1 MVIFRLAIKNLLGAG
16 MRTWL
21 NVVVTSFSF
30 TIIIFF
36 NAMYDGMRQD
46 TLRIMLDTEVGGG
59 QLWHPK
65 YDPYNPLTI
74 EDSHAVIPEELR
86 ESVALKE
93 AMPVLVRQATFYMNG
108 RSSVGLMKGM
118 PPEQEIVRMPMKDL
132 NDYTGDYIPVVIGSG
147 MSKKTGLRK
156 GDLFTV
162 RWLDAL
168 KTYDADEFEVA
179 EVIKLDNFHLD
190 RGIIWLSLEKMRE
203 LLEMPGEATF
213 IVLKRDY
220 AFNFSAASFVYR
232 DIDYFMK
239 DIDAAIEADQV
250 WANTIFG
257 LLLIMASLGI
267 FNSQV
272 LSIFRRKKEI
282 GTLMALGM
290 TRYRVVRLFT
300 LEGGLHSVFALVVGA
315 LYGTPLFYYLAT
327 RGISIPYGEEAGVVS
342 SGSLYP
348 VFGPQLIFG
357 TMLLVAGV
365 VTVVSFLPTRK
376 IAKMQPTEALRGKIG
391 Q

>member
-46 TLRIMLDTEVGGG
+46 TLRIMLDTEVAGG

-65 YDPYNPLTI
+65 YDPYDPLSI
-74 EDSHAVIPEELR
+74 EDSHAIVPKELR
-86 ESVALKE
+86 ESVEMKE

-108 RSSVGLMKGM
+108 RSSVGLMKGI
-118 PPEQEIVRMPMKDL
+118 PPEQEIVRMPLKVI
-132 NDYTGDYIPVVIGSG
+132 NEYVGDYIPVVIGAG

-168 KTYDADEFEVA
+168 KTFDADEFEVA
-179 EVIKLDNFHLD
+179 EVIKLDNFRLD
-190 RGIIWLSLEKMRE
+190 RGLIWLSLEKMRE
-203 LLEMPGEATF
+203 LLQMPGEATF
-213 IVLKRDY
+213 IVLKRGY
-220 AFNFSAASFVYR
+220 VFNYSAASFVYR

-267 FNSQV
+267 FNSQI

-315 LYGTPLFYYLAT
+315 FYGTPLFYYLAT

>member
-1 MVIFRLAIKNLLGAG
+1 MMIFRLAIKNLLGAG

-36 NAMYDGMRQD
+36 NAMYNGMRQD
-46 TLRIMLDTEVGGG
+46 TLRILLDTEVAGG
-59 QLWHPK
+59 QLWHPE
-65 YDPYNPLTI
+65 YDPFDPLTI
-74 EDSHAVIPEELR
+74 EDSHSIISEELQKM
-86 ESVALKE
+86 VAGNE

-108 RSSVGLMKGM
+108 RSSVGLMKGI
-118 PPEQEIVRMPMKDL
+118 PPGQEIVRMPLKVIG
-132 NDYTGDYIPVVIGSG
+132 DYSGDYIPVVIGSG

-168 KTYDADEFEVA
+168 RTYDADEFEVA
-179 EVIKLDNFHLD
+179 EVIKLDNYRLD
-190 RGIIWLSLEKMRE
+190 RGVIWLSLEKMRE
-203 LLEMPGEATF
+203 LLQMPGEVTY
-213 IVLKRDY
+213 IVLKRDH
-220 AFNFSAASFVYR
+220 AFNNQADSFIYK
-232 DIDYFMK
+232 DIEYFMK
-239 DIDAAIEADQV
+239 DIDSAIEADQV
-250 WANTIFG
+250 WARTIFG

-290 TRYRVVRLFT
+290 TRQRIVRLFT
-300 LEGGLHSVFALVVGA
+300 LEGGLHSVLALFVGA

-327 RGISIPYGEEAGVVS
+327 RGITIPYGEEAGIIS
-342 SGSLYP
+342 TGSLYP

-365 VTVVSFLPTRK
+365 VTVVSFLPARK
-376 IAKMQPTEALRGKIG
+376 IANMQPTEALRGKIS
-391 Q
+391 

>member
-1 MVIFRLAIKNLLGAG
+1 MVILRLAIKNLLGAG

-290 TRYRVVRLFT
+290 TRYSVVRLFT
-300 LEGGLHSVFALVVGA
+300 LEGGLHSVLALVVGA

-327 RGISIPYGEEAGVVS
+327 RGISIPYGEEAGIVS

-376 IAKMQPTEALRGKIG
+376 IAKMQPTEALRGKIS
-391 Q
+391 